1 MTSSLRRA
9 ATRVATRAAAL
20 LALLPLSI
28 AAQAGAAPQALD
40 TTTVVRI
47 DSVLDLDTVI
57 QRALVVNPGVVQ
69 AEQAVRMARSAERVS
84 TGAYLPSLSVNSNAL
99 RSNVMGV
106 QGIGLPGSGDAYS
119 AGLSSSV
126 ELFTG
131 GRRAADRSRARA
143 DEAAATAADHSQ
155 RYGVALVAE
164 RAFYE
169 VLRGGELVSVARA
182 RVVRAD
188 RGLRYAQDRVRAGTA
203 TRSDELRARLEL
215 TSGRQQLLAARDT
228 LQSAAFSLGRLVG
241 ADGPIG
247 AQRPGSLE
255 PSALA
260 LGDSAIVQLATTT
273 SPAVQTAT
281 AVERATSAV
290 TRAAKSQ
297 YVPDLRLTGGYN
309 WATQS
314 VVLGAVRPGWQVAVG
329 TSFPLF
335 NGFQREDAVTRADAA
350 ATVARA
356 SLLDV
361 TRQVRSDASRLL
373 SAIHFAEQNVSL
385 AGEGVRAA
393 QEDIRVQ
400 TERYRAGISTALD
413 QLSSQL
419 ALTQAELGLVAARF
433 NYQIARASLEALVG
447 RKL

>member
-1 MTSSLRRA
+1 MA
-9 ATRVATRAAAL
+9 PV
-20 LALLPLSI
+20 SI
-28 AAQAGAAPQALD
+28 AAAQAAVAPQAVD
-40 TTTVVRI
+40 TATTVRI
-47 DSVLDLDTVI
+47 DSVLDLDAVI

-69 AEQAVRMARSAERVS
+69 AEQSIRTARSAVRVS
-84 TGAYLPSLSVNSNAL
+84 TGAYLPSLSANSSAL
-99 RSNVMGV
+99 RSNVIGA
-106 QGIGLPGSGDAYS
+106 QGGGLPASGGADAYS

-143 DEAAATAADHSQ
+143 DEAAATAADQSQ
-155 RYGVALVAE
+155 RFSVALVAE

-182 RVVRAD
+182 RVARAD

-241 ADGPIG
+241 ADGPVG
-247 AQRPGSLE
+247 AKRPSTLE
-255 PSALA
+255 PTPLA
-260 LGDSAIVQLATTT
+260 LSDSAIVQLATTT
-273 SPAVQTAT
+273 SPSVQTAT
-281 AVERATSAV
+281 AVERATAAV

-314 VVLGAVRPGWQVAVG
+314 QILGAVRPGWQVAVG
-329 TSFPLF
+329 SSFPLF

-350 ATVARA
+350 ATVAHA

-361 TRQVRSDASRLL
+361 TRQVRSEASRLL

-385 AGEGVRAA
+385 AGESVRAA
-393 QEDIRVQ
+393 QEDLRVQ

-413 QLSSQL
+413 QLSSQF
-419 ALTQAELGLVAARF
+419 ALTQAELGLVAAHF